1 VAVIASVVYAAL
13 FIFILVMWVRFIFD
27 LMVNLNRGWRPRGA
41 AVVIAEVAFT
51 ITDPPI
57 RLVRRL
63 VPPLRFG
70 DVSLDFGWAIVL
82 VAAIILSSIVFRFL

>member
-1 VAVIASVVYAAL
+1 MAVIASVVYAAL
-13 FIFILVMWVRFIFD
+13 FLFILIMWVRFIFD

-57 RLVRRL
+57 NLVRRL

>member
-1 VAVIASVVYAAL
+1 MAVIASVVYAAL

>member
-1 VAVIASVVYAAL
+1 MAVIASVVYAAL
-13 FIFILVMWVRFIFD
+13 FVFILIMWVRFIFD
-27 LMVNLNRGWRPRGA
+27 LLVNLNRGWRPRGA

-57 RLVRRL
+57 NLVRRF

-70 DVSLDFGWAIVL
+70 EVSLDFGWAIVL
-82 VAAIILSSIVFRFL
+82 VAAIILSSIVFGFR

>member
-1 VAVIASVVYAAL
+1 MAVIASVVYAAL
-13 FIFILVMWVRFIFD
+13 FLFILIMWVRFIFD

>member
-1 VAVIASVVYAAL
+1 MAVIASVVYAAL

-41 AVVIAEVAFT
+41 AIVIAEVAFT

-57 RLVRRL
+57 NLVRRL

>member
-1 VAVIASVVYAAL
+1 MAVIASVVYAAL
-13 FIFILVMWVRFIFD
+13 FLFILIMWVRFIFD

-41 AVVIAEVAFT
+41 AIVIAEVAFT

-57 RLVRRL
+57 NLVRRL

>member
-1 VAVIASVVYAAL
+1 MAVIASVVYAAL

-57 RLVRRL
+57 TLVRRL

>member
-13 FIFILVMWVRFIFD
+13 FLFILIMWVRFIFD

-41 AVVIAEVAFT
+41 AIVIAEVAFT

-57 RLVRRL
+57 NLVRRL

>member
-13 FIFILVMWVRFIFD
+13 FLFILIMWVRFIFD

-57 RLVRRL
+57 NLVRRL

>member
-13 FIFILVMWVRFIFD
+13 FIFILIMWVRFIFD

-57 RLVRRL
+57 NLVRRL

>member
-1 VAVIASVVYAAL
+1 MTVIASVVCAAL
-13 FIFILVMWVRFIFD
+13 FLFILIMWVRFIFD